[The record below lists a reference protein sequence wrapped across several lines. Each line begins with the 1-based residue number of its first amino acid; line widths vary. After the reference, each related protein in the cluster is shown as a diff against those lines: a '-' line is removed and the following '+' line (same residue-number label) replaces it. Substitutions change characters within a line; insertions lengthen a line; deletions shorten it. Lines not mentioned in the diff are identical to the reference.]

1 MSQSR
6 TVREKIILT
15 LAGSLVLTYIF
26 VEYVGE
32 PLYMKQKRQEQKIE
46 SKILFITK
54 YHEIL
59 NQKSYYQEKER
70 ANQRLSVELAKLF
83 LSPQKSTLTA
93 AGLLAKLFPSPQ
105 QPALAAAGLQKS
117 LEDKARKTR
126 VNLVQVKTEKT
137 KYKEDLLTVPVRI
150 TVKSSLEKLSRFI
163 RLIESDDKF
172 LVIEELSI
180 RRVNKKEPEQLESRL
195 LVNGF
200 IQQRKPE
207 KSKKI

>member
-26 VEYVGE
+26 VEFVGE
-32 PLYMKQKRQEQKIE
+32 PLYLKQKGQEQKIE
-46 SKILFITK
+46 SKILFISK

-59 NQKSYYQEKER
+59 NQTVYYREKEQ
-70 ANQRLSVELAKLF
+70 ANQRLSVQLEKLF
-83 LSPQKSTLTA
+83 LSP
-93 AGLLAKLFPSPQ
+93 P

-117 LEDKARKTR
+117 LEDKARKAR

-137 KYKEDLLTVPVRI
+137 KYIEDLLTVPVRI

-195 LVNGF
+195 LVSGF
-200 IQQRKPE
+200 IQKRKPE
-207 KSKKI
+207 RLKTT

>member
-26 VEYVGE
+26 VEFVGE
-32 PLYMKQKRQEQKIE
+32 PLYMKQKGQEQKIE
-46 SKILFITK
+46 SKILFISK

-59 NQKSYYQEKER
+59 NQTVYYREKEQ
-70 ANQRLSVELAKLF
+70 ANQRLSVQLEKLF
-83 LSPQKSTLTA
+83 LSP
-93 AGLLAKLFPSPQ
+93 P

-117 LEDKARKTR
+117 LEDKARKAR

-137 KYKEDLLTVPVRI
+137 KYIEDLLTVPVRI

-200 IQQRKPE
+200 IKQRKPE

>member
-1 MSQSR
+1 MIQKR
-6 TVREKIILT
+6 TLREKVILA
-15 LAGSLVLTYIF
+15 LAGVVALVYGL

-32 PLYMKQKRQEQKIE
+32 PLYLKQKRQEQKIE

-59 NQKSYYQEKER
+59 NQTVYYEKKEQ
-70 ANQRLSVELAKLF
+70 ANQALAVQLSKLF
-83 LSPQKSTLTA
+83 LSS
-93 AGLLAKLFPSPQ
+93 S
-105 QPALAAAGLQKS
+105 QPALAAADLQKS

-137 KYKEDLLTVPVRI
+137 KYMEGLLTVPVRI
-150 TVKSSLEKLSRFI
+150 TVKSSLKKLSDFI
-163 RLIESDDKF
+163 RLIENDDKF
-172 LVIEELSI
+172 LVVEELVI

-207 KSKKI
+207 KLKTT

>member
-6 TVREKIILT
+6 TLREKVILT
-15 LAGSLVLTYIF
+15 LAGSLALVYGL

-32 PLYMKQKRQEQKIE
+32 PLYLKQKRQEQKIE
-46 SKILFITK
+46 SKILFISK

-59 NQKSYYQEKER
+59 NQTTYYRKKEQANR
-70 ANQRLSVELAKLF
+70 ALATRLSKIF
-83 LSPQKSTLTA
+83 LSPS
-93 AGLLAKLFPSPQ
+93 

-137 KYKEDLLTVPVRI
+137 KYMEGLLTVPVRI
-150 TVKSSLEKLSRFI
+150 TVKSSLEKLSDFVRM
-163 RLIESDDKF
+163 IENDDKF
-172 LVIEELSI
+172 LVVEELVI
-180 RRVNKKEPEQLESRL
+180 RRINKKEPEQLESRL

-200 IQQRKPE
+200 IQKRKPE
-207 KSKKI
+207 KLKTT

>member
-1 MSQSR
+1 MNPSR
-6 TVREKIILT
+6 TLREKIVLT
-15 LAGSLVLTYIF
+15 LAGSLALAYGF
-26 VEYVGE
+26 FEFVGE
-32 PLYMKQKRQEQKIE
+32 PLYLKQKSQGQKIE
-46 SKILFITK
+46 SKILFISK

-59 NQKSYYQEKER
+59 NQTGYYREKEQV
-70 ANQRLSVELAKLF
+70 NQRLSAQLEKLF
-83 LSPQKSTLTA
+83 LSPS
-93 AGLLAKLFPSPQ
+93 

-137 KYKEDLLTVPVRI
+137 KYIEDLLTVPVRI

-172 LVIEELSI
+172 LMIEELAI
-180 RRVNKKEPEQLESRL
+180 RRINKKEPEQLESRL

-200 IQQRKPE
+200 IQKRKLE
-207 KSKKI
+207 KLKTT

>member
-1 MSQSR
+1 MSKKR
-6 TVREKIILT
+6 TLREKIILAI
-15 LAGSLVLTYIF
+15 AGSLILAF
-26 VEYVGE
+26 VFIEYVGE
-32 PLYMKQKRQEQKIE
+32 PLYLQQKRQEQKIE

-59 NQKSYYQEKER
+59 NQTDYYREKEQ
-70 ANQRLSVELAKLF
+70 ANQELSTQLEKIL
-83 LSPQKSTLTA
+83 LSPS
-93 AGLLAKLFPSPQ
+93 

-126 VNLVQVKTEKT
+126 VDLVQVKTEKT
-137 KYKEDLLTVPVRI
+137 KYMEGLLTIPVRI

-163 RLIESDDKF
+163 KMIESDHKF
-172 LVIEELSI
+172 LVIEELVI
-180 RRVNKKEPEQLESRL
+180 RRVNKREPEQLESRL

-207 KSKKI
+207 KLKET

>member
-1 MSQSR
+1 MSQNR
-6 TVREKIILT
+6 TLREKIVLA
-15 LAGSLVLTYIF
+15 LAGSMVLVYVF

-46 SKILFITK
+46 SKILFINK

-59 NQKSYYQEKER
+59 NQTEYYREKEQG
-70 ANQRLSVELAKLF
+70 NETLSIQLEKLF
-83 LSPQKSTLTA
+83 LP
-93 AGLLAKLFPSPQ
+93 PS

-117 LEDKARKTR
+117 LEDKARRTR

-137 KYKEDLLTVPVRI
+137 KYTEYLLTVPVRI

-163 RLIESDDKF
+163 RLIESDEKF
-172 LVIEELSI
+172 LVIEELVI
-180 RRVNKKEPEQLESRL
+180 RRINKKEPEQLESRL

-200 IQQRKPE
+200 IQKRKPE
-207 KSKKI
+207 KLKTT